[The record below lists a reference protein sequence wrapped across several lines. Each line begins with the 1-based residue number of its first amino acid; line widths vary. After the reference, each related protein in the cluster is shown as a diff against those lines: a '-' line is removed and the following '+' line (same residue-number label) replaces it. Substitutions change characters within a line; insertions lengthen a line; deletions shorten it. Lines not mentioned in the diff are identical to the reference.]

1 MSERPAA
8 SDVTAVVLAGGTS
21 SRFGSDKAAFPLAGR
36 PLVRWVI
43 DGVRTLCGDVVVVR
57 APGSRPWPFP
67 LPDSVRLVTDPVP
80 HLGPLAG
87 LARGLEVT
95 QTPWALAVACD
106 APTLQPAVVARL
118 LALRTEGDAV
128 LGELDGRAQPFPG
141 VYRTDV
147 ARAAFVRALASGER
161 GVRAALASLRVV
173 IVPEEELRR
182 LDPELLT
189 YRNANTP
196 AEAEALVPFL
206 APGRR
211 LAKRRC

>member
-1 MSERPAA
+1 MSERTGA

-21 SRFGSDKAAFPLAGR
+21 SRFGSDKAAFLLAGR

-43 DGVRTLCGDVVVVR
+43 EAVRTICGDVVVVR
-57 APGSRPWPFP
+57 APGSPPWPFP
-67 LPDSVRLVTDPVP
+67 LPDGVKVVTDPVP

-87 LARGLEVT
+87 LVRGLEVT

-118 LALRTEGDAV
+118 LALRANSDVV
-128 LGELDGRAQPFPG
+128 LGQVDGRPQPFPG

-147 ARAAFVRALASGER
+147 ARAAFVRALALGER
-161 GVRAALASLRVV
+161 GIRAAVASLRVV
-173 IVPEEELRR
+173 MVPEEELRQ
-182 LDPELLT
+182 LDPGLLT

-196 AEAEALVPFL
+196 AEAATLAPFL
-206 APGRR
+206 AP
-211 LAKRRC
+211 AKRSADRGC